1 MAEIYNEM
9 LIRNVDGGV
18 LYFQIKD
25 DEAIK
30 EYEELKKKKQ
40 Q

>member
-9 LIRNVDGGV
+9 LIRNVDCGL

-25 DEAIK
+25 DE
-30 EYEELKKKKQ
+30 LLT
-40 Q
+40 